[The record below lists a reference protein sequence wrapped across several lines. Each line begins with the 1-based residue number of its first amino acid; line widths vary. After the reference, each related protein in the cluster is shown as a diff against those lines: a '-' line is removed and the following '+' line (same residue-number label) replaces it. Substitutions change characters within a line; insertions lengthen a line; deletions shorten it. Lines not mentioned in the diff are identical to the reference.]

1 MRRLVNLVFA
11 VLPLSAQVEPN
22 AGHWKTWVI
31 PSGSSLRL
39 PAPPA
44 SDVTATELQWVK
56 DCVNRRD
63 QTTLNGIHYWD
74 AGAPAYRW
82 VQLALQYVPNSNLAG
97 PQQTRSCA
105 DSGSLLGCRH
115 RRLGL
120 QTCVQSPASKLLG
133 PICRACRRRTP
144 KPILSV

>member
-63 QTTLNGIHYWD
+63 QTTLNGINYWD

-82 VQLALQYVPNSNLAG
+82 MQLTLQYVVNSNLAG
-97 PQQTRSCA
+97 PQQTRALALVATAISDA
-105 DSGSLLGCRH
+105 
-115 RRLGL
+115 
-120 QTCVQSPASKLLG
+120 TIA
-133 PICRACRRRTP
+133 A
-144 KPILSV
+144 